1 MKRNNKKGF
10 TIVELVIVIAVI
22 AILAGVLIPTF
33 AGIITKA
40 QDSAA
45 LQQASAANKALLA
58 ELINKDNVSL
68 ADDEGDY
75 YFLVDGKCYTLD
87 ANGVVV
93 EAESVHV
100 VDFADADDKVFASN
114 KDKVTLITGVT
125 YADKVNDNPETA
137 TNEAKPTRFVNVNAN
152 AAVEVEF
159 ITINDLNNVVVWF
172 DAD

>member
-45 LQQASAANKALLA
+45 LQQAAAANKALLA

-93 EAESVHV
+93 EAESVHA

-125 YADKVNDNPETA
+125 YADKVPETA
-137 TNEAKPTRFVNVNAN
+137 TNEAKPTRFVKD
-152 AAVEVEF
+152 AVEVEF

-172 DAD
+172 DADTE